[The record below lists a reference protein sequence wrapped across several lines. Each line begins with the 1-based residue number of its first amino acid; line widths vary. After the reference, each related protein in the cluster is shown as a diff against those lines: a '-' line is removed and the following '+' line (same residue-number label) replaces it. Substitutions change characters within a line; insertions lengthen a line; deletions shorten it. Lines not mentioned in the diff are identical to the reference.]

1 MAPNSYNQIGN
12 WKSISMR
19 IKLPKFIKVV
29 SRTKSCLEIKS
40 VDGWNDELKTSPNA
54 NFVKRRRFVKKV
66 KCWLQENEGNDN
78 IKGHFQCALCHEC
91 SSDLSILKSFQ
102 YCWNIKKEAERGTN
116 AEWWWNVQRYVCVY
130 DGETNGLFGFLH
142 GKIYV
147 TERSGTIIFG
157 VKTNVLWK
165 NVVVNIPMINEIW
178 INAKNKLLLI
188 CEMKK
193 SNYYWKA
200 SKISLLG

>member
-66 KCWLQENEGNDN
+66 KCFCTGLGAGLAWVASQRVPITFNISDIGSPTTNVTVTNTNTNSPTISQSQTANNAATNTNNDNDN
-78 IKGHFQCALCHEC
+78 ISQTNQQTVTNTNTNTNPNIVCNC
-91 SSDLSILKSFQ
+91 S
-102 YCWNIKKEAERGTN
+102 CNN
-116 AEWWWNVQRYVCVY
+116 NVCTCNC
-130 DGETNGLFGFLH
+130 G
-142 GKIYV
+142 
-147 TERSGTIIFG
+147 
-157 VKTNVLWK
+157 
-165 NVVVNIPMINEIW
+165 
-178 INAKNKLLLI
+178 
-188 CEMKK
+188 
-193 SNYYWKA
+193 
-200 SKISLLG
+200 